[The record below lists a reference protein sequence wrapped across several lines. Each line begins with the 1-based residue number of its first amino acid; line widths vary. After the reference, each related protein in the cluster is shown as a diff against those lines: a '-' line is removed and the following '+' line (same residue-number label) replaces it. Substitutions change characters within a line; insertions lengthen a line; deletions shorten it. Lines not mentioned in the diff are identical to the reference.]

1 MSEQEWLAVLLF
13 AASFP
18 LWLAIYIK
26 ILLPAIRRDNIGAL
40 ERGEVELDPEW
51 FDSIIAE
58 IVTRIRH
65 LLLADLG
72 NLARAPYN
80 SGDAVTDSEAV
91 NGG

>member
-1 MSEQEWLAVLLF
+1 MVETDILAVILF

-26 ILLPAIRRDNIGAL
+26 VLLPAIRRDNIGAL
-40 ERGEVELDPEW
+40 ERGEIELSPEW
-51 FDSIIAE
+51 FDSIIAD
-58 IVTRIRH
+58 IVKRIRH

-80 SGDAVTDSEAV
+80 SEGEEGVP
-91 NGG
+91 GGVLGG

>member
-1 MSEQEWLAVLLF
+1 MVYLSEQEWLAVLLF

-40 ERGEVELDPEW
+40 ERGEVELNAEW
-51 FDSIIAE
+51 FDGIIAE

-72 NLARAPYN
+72 NLARG
-80 SGDAVTDSEAV
+80 SL
-91 NGG
+91 